1 MDNPKYN
8 PDLASSNDM
17 LDELA
22 AQLDDRLPTVP
33 VFFIYESS
41 DGLEETPL
49 VVTDVE
55 FVEDKIIVRLAE

>member
-1 MDNPKYN
+1 MTKYN

-33 VFFIYESS
+33 VFFIYEK
-41 DGLEETPL
+41 DERTEYPL
-49 VVTDVE
+49 VIIDVE